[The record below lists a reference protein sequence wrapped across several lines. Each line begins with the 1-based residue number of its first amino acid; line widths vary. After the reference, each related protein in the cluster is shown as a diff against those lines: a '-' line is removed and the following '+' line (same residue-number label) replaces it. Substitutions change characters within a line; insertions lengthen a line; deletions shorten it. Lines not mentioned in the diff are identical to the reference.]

1 MVATFT
7 AVVSNDCPDAG
18 GIVTKPK
25 PKVIH
30 SIKEFRDTYWTPE
43 LRRAMEE
50 AAQPTQTIVI
60 IPRKP

>member
-1 MVATFT
+1 MK
-7 AVVSNDCPDAG
+7 D
-18 GIVTKPK
+18 K

-30 SIKEFRDTYWTPE
+30 SIKEFRDNYWTPA

-60 IPRKP
+60 IPRKR